1 MNLSRQ
7 LCDIA
12 DELEGRWIAIIE
24 ELDAQGQCYGDPEYD
39 KASANLCAV
48 ANEFYIGNEE

>member
-24 ELDAQGQCYGDPEYD
+24 ELDAHGQFYGDLEYD
-39 KASANLCAV
+39 EASANLHAV